1 MPHSI
6 VLLAT
11 LKNNDNCYLLFEQ
24 PSSCH
29 FHATPCISC
38 YLWFPSYDLLAL
50 TKSTHCHFSPR
61 SEGTNAS
68 SSSSSYL
75 HSWCSSHNPCF
86 VTMSPVCR
94 LSSRIP
100 QALILIIL
108 NSEIFY
114 CRNGVLATNIINTA
128 SAPHQRCQHP
138 TKGALLLAPS
148 NELATFLVLIL
159 IAVRC
164 HLLTTSS
171 RLPSQL
177 LTRHLGESH
186 HLLALRKSVYHS

>member
-1 MPHSI
+1 MASSFLPLSSTTTTAI
-6 VLLAT
+6 
-11 LKNNDNCYLLFEQ
+11 C
-24 PSSCH
+24 SSCNLLVASFTQH
-29 FHATPCISC
+29 LASHPTSC
-38 YLWFPSYDLLAL
+38 SLLKTSSPLPSPLI
-50 TKSTHCHFSPR
+50 K
-61 SEGTNAS
+61 
-68 SSSSSYL
+68 
-75 HSWCSSHNPCF
+75 
-86 VTMSPVCR
+86 SPVCR

-138 TKGALLLAPS
+138 TKGVLLLAPS
-148 NELATFLVLIL
+148 NGPATFLAFLL
-159 IAVRC
+159 IAVRR

-186 HLLALRKSVYHS
+186 HLLALGKSVYHSKCVQTNMVYIYPLTTM

>member
-1 MPHSI
+1 MLSSQ
-6 VLLAT
+6 LML
-11 LKNNDNCYLLFEQ
+11 CYQ
-24 PSSCH
+24 
-29 FHATPCISC
+29 
-38 YLWFPSYDLLAL
+38 
-50 TKSTHCHFSPR
+50 
-61 SEGTNAS
+61 
-68 SSSSSYL
+68 
-75 HSWCSSHNPCF
+75 
-86 VTMSPVCR
+86 VTCR

-108 NSEIFY
+108 NSEKFY

-148 NELATFLVLIL
+148 NRPATFLALLL
-159 IAVRC
+159 IAVHR

-177 LTRHLGESH
+177 LTRHLWESH
-186 HLLALRKSVYHS
+186 NLLALSKSVYHFKCCNATSCSSPMLMHFSRLPRIYQVLSF